1 MGSEHNEIIREYE
14 GKLPDALLREVLENL
29 PDRCGKERIRKIM
42 ARVEEEYLGS
52 LAAPGESVGIISAES
67 IGEPGTQMTL
77 NTFHFAGVAEM
88 NVTTGL
94 PRLIE
99 VLDGR
104 KTISTEL
111 MTIYLKRP
119 YSEGKDIKRIAESLK
134 ELTLNYFLS
143 EIVMNISE
151 GNMKIVLSQEKM
163 DIVGITSSNIH
174 DVLRKTVKAYTFRL
188 DRDNTIVVSQ
198 SAKDRDIIQLYKLKE
213 KIKTVHIHGIKG
225 IKQILPVRKAG
236 EFLIITAGSNLKEVM
251 TLDFV
256 DPERTYTNN
265 IYEVEK
271 ILGIEA
277 ARQLIINE
285 LMKVIEEQGLNVN
298 VRHIMLVADAMC
310 MSGRVLGINRYG
322 IVKEKPSVLA
332 RASFETPINHVINA
346 SLAGE
351 SDPLN
356 SVIEN
361 VMMNQPIP
369 VGTGLPGLVVRVK
382 PKGKKEKNS
391 ED

>member
-1 MGSEHNEIIREYE
+1 MSNDHNDLIKEYE
-14 GKLPDALLREVLENL
+14 GRLPEALIKEVIENL
-29 PDRCGKERIRKIM
+29 PDRCGKERLKKIM
-42 ARVEEEYLGS
+42 AKIEEEYLS
-52 LAAPGESVGIISAES
+52 SVAAPGESVGIISAES

-111 MTIYLKRP
+111 MTIFLKKP

-134 ELTLNYFLS
+134 ELTLNYFLT

-151 GNMKIVLSQEKM
+151 GHMKIVLNPEKM
-163 DIVGITSSNIH
+163 DLVGITASNIS
-174 DVLRKTVKAYTFRL
+174 DALKKAVKAYNFKL
-188 DRDNTIVVSQ
+188 DKDNTIIVTQ
-198 SAKDRDIIQLYKLKE
+198 SAKDKDIIQLYKLKE

-225 IKQILPVRKAG
+225 IKQILPVKKGG
-236 EFLIITAGSNLKEVM
+236 EFLIITAGSNLKEVVA
-251 TLDFV
+251 LEFV
-256 DPERTYTNN
+256 DSTRTYTNN

-271 ILGIEA
+271 IFGIEA

-346 SLAGE
+346 AMAGE

-369 VGTGLPGLVVRVK
+369 VGTGLPGLIVRVPK
-382 PKGKKEKNS
+382 KGKSKE
-391 ED
+391 

>member
-1 MGSEHNEIIREYE
+1 MTTDHAEIFKEYE
-14 GKLPDALLREVLENL
+14 EKLPHSIIEEVKQYL
-29 PDRCGKERIRKIM
+29 PDRCGKEKLKKIM
-42 ARVEEEYLGS
+42 AKVEEEYMES
-52 LAAPGESVGIISAES
+52 LAAPGESVGVISAES

-99 VLDGR
+99 ILDGR

-111 MTIYLKRP
+111 MTIYLQKP
-119 YSEGKDIKRIAESLK
+119 YSEGKDIKKIAESLK
-134 ELTLNYFLS
+134 ELTLNYFLK

-151 GNMKIVLSQEKM
+151 GQMKIILNPEKM
-163 DIVGITSSNIH
+163 DLIGITSSNI
-174 DVLRKTVKAYTFRL
+174 LEMLKKTVKAYNFKL
-188 DRDNTIVVSQ
+188 DKDNTIIVTQGS
-198 SAKDRDIIQLYKLKE
+198 KDKDIIHLYKLKE
-213 KIKTVHIHGIKG
+213 KIKTVHIHGVKG
-225 IKQILPVRKAG
+225 IKQVLPVKKGG
-236 EFLIITAGSNLKEVM
+236 EFLIVTAGSNLKEIL
-251 TLDFV
+251 TFEFV
-256 DPERTYTNN
+256 DGIRTITNN
-265 IYEVEK
+265 VYEIEK
-271 ILGIEA
+271 IFGIEA

-298 VRHIMLVADAMC
+298 IRHIMLVADAMC

-332 RASFETPINHVINA
+332 RASFETPIVHIINA
-346 SLAGE
+346 ALAGE

-369 VGTGLPGLVVRVK
+369 VGTGLPGLMVK
-382 PKGKKEKNS
+382 VKQKSKKE
-391 ED
+391 

>member
-1 MGSEHNEIIREYE
+1 MTDHTEILKEYE
-14 GKLPDALLREVLENL
+14 DKLPEALLKEVQEYL
-29 PDRCGKERIRKIM
+29 PEKCGKEKLKKIL
-42 ARVEEEYLGS
+42 AKVLEEYIES
-52 LAAPGESVGIISAES
+52 LAAPGECVGILSAES

-99 VLDGR
+99 ILDGR

-111 MTIYLKRP
+111 MTIFLKKP
-119 YSEGKDIKRIAESLK
+119 YSEGKDIKKVAESLK
-134 ELTLNYFLS
+134 ELTLNYFLK

-151 GNMKIVLSQEKM
+151 GQMKILLNVEKM
-163 DIVGITSSNIH
+163 DLIGITSSNVHEI
-174 DVLRKTVKAYTFRL
+174 LKKTVKAYTFKL
-188 DRDNTIVVSQ
+188 DKDNTIVVTQ
-198 SAKDRDIIQLYKLKE
+198 GAKDKDIIHLYKLKE
-213 KIKTVHIHGIKG
+213 KLKTIHIHGIKG
-225 IKQILPVRKAG
+225 IKQVLPVKKGG
-236 EFLIITAGSNLKEVM
+236 EFLIVTAGSNLKEIVV
-251 TLDFV
+251 LDAV
-256 DPERTYTNN
+256 DSTRTFTNN

-271 ILGIEA
+271 IFGIEA

-298 VRHIMLVADAMC
+298 IRHIMLVADAMC
-310 MSGRVLGINRYG
+310 MSGKVLGINRYG

-332 RASFETPINHVINA
+332 RASFETPIVHIINA
-346 SLAGE
+346 ALSGE

-369 VGTGLPGLVVRVK
+369 IGTGLPGLIVRVK
-382 PKGKKEKNS
+382 QKGK
-391 ED
+391 

>member
-1 MGSEHNEIIREYE
+1 MIDHTELFKEYE
-14 GKLPDALLREVLENL
+14 NKLPESIIAEVIENL
-29 PDRCGKERIRKIM
+29 PDKCGKERLKKIM
-42 ARVEEEYLGS
+42 AKVEEEYFNS
-52 LAAPGESVGIISAES
+52 LTAPGECVGIISAES

-99 VLDGR
+99 ILDGR

-111 MTIYLKRP
+111 MTLYLKKP
-119 YSEGKDIKRIAESLK
+119 YSEGKDIKKVAESLK

-151 GNMKIVLSQEKM
+151 GQMKIILNADKLNLL
-163 DIVGITSSNIH
+163 GINST
-174 DVLRKTVKAYTFRL
+174 DVTTILKKSVKAYNFKQEK
-188 DRDNTIVVSQ
+188 DTIIVTQ
-198 SAKDRDIIQLYKLKE
+198 AAKDKDIIHLYKLKE

-225 IKQILPVRKAG
+225 IKQVLPVKKGG
-236 EFLIITAGSNLKEVM
+236 EFLIVTAGSNLKEVM
-251 TLDFV
+251 AVEAV
-256 DPERTYTNN
+256 DVTRTITNN
-265 IYEVEK
+265 IYEIEK

-298 VRHIMLVADAMC
+298 IRHIMLVADAMC
-310 MSGRVLGINRYG
+310 MSGKVLGINRYG

-332 RASFETPINHVINA
+332 RASFETPIVHIINA
-346 SLAGE
+346 ALAGE

-356 SVIEN
+356 SIIEN

-369 VGTGLPGLVVRVK
+369 VGTGLPGLIVRIKPQKVK
-382 PKGKKEKNS
+382 K
-391 ED
+391 

>member
-1 MGSEHNEIIREYE
+1 MTDHAEIFKEYE
-14 GKLPDALLREVLENL
+14 GKLPDSIIEEVKENL
-29 PDRCGKERIRKIM
+29 PERCGKERLKKIM
-42 ARVEEEYLGS
+42 AKIAEEYISS
-52 LAAPGESVGIISAES
+52 LAAPGECVGIISAES

-99 VLDGR
+99 ILDGR

-111 MTIYLKRP
+111 MTIYLKKP
-119 YSEGKDIKRIAESLK
+119 YSEGKDIRKAAESLK
-134 ELTLNYFLS
+134 ELTLNYFLK

-151 GNMKIVLSQEKM
+151 GQMKIILNPEKM
-163 DIVGITSSNIH
+163 DIIGITASNIH
-174 DVLRKTVKAYTFRL
+174 DVLKKSVKAYNFKL
-188 DRDNTIVVSQ
+188 DKDNTIIVTQAS
-198 SAKDRDIIQLYKLKE
+198 KEKDIIHLYKLKE

-225 IKQILPVRKAG
+225 IKQVLPVKKGG
-236 EFLIITAGSNLKEVM
+236 EFLIITAGSNLKEVIA
-251 TLDFV
+251 LEFV
-256 DPERTYTNN
+256 DSQRTFTNN
-265 IYEVEK
+265 IYEIEK
-271 ILGIEA
+271 ILGVEA

-298 VRHIMLVADAMC
+298 IRHIMLVADAMC

-332 RASFETPINHVINA
+332 RASFETPIVHVINA
-346 SLAGE
+346 ALAGE

-369 VGTGLPGLVVRVK
+369 VGTGLPGLIVK
-382 PKGKKEKNS
+382 VKQKGKKE
-391 ED
+391 

>member
-1 MGSEHNEIIREYE
+1 MDHTDIIKEYE
-14 GKLPDALLREVLENL
+14 DRLPDLILKEVLENL
-29 PDRCGKERIRKIM
+29 PEKCGKEKLKKIM
-42 ARVEEEYLGS
+42 AKVEEEYIYS
-52 LAAPGESVGIISAES
+52 LAAPGECVGIISAES

-99 VLDGR
+99 ILDGR

-111 MTIYLKRP
+111 MTIYLKKP

-134 ELTLNYFLS
+134 ELTLNYFLK

-151 GNMKIVLSQEKM
+151 GQMKIVLNPEKM
-163 DIVGITSSNIH
+163 ELIGVDTTGITNM
-174 DVLRKTVKAYTFRL
+174 LKKTVKAYNFKAEK
-188 DRDNTIVVSQ
+188 DNTIVVTQ
-198 SAKDRDIIQLYKLKE
+198 ATKDKDIIHLYKLKE

-225 IKQILPVRKAG
+225 IKQVLPVKKGG
-236 EFLIITAGSNLKEVM
+236 EFLVITAGSNLKEVV
-251 TLDFV
+251 TLDYV
-256 DPERTYTNN
+256 DSTRTFTNN
-265 IYEVEK
+265 VYEIEK
-271 ILGIEA
+271 IFGIEA
-277 ARQLIINE
+277 SRQLIINE

-298 VRHIMLVADAMC
+298 IRHIMLVADAMC

-332 RASFETPINHVINA
+332 RASFETPIAHIINA
-346 SLAGE
+346 SLSGE

-369 VGTGLPGLVVRVK
+369 VGTGLPGLVVK
-382 PKGKKEKNS
+382 IKQKGKKE
-391 ED
+391 